1 MSSLALEY
9 HPISTRISGTG
20 SSTEAKAVS
29 EKLKR
34 AVCELKSSSQN
45 KVFNE
50 LEELNA
56 DASNK
61 NWDGLGSLP
70 LDGVTYQIAKRFL
83 LALPTI
89 LPMPEL
95 TVDRDGEINF
105 DWFSSSGQV
114 FSVSLRYDGRL
125 VYAGQ
130 FAPRKSVSGKE
141 EFNDAVPKEVIKWVE
156 FLCT

>member
-9 HPISTRISGTG
+9 YPISTRISGTG
-20 SSTEAKAVS
+20 SSTEAKAVG

-34 AVCELKSSSQN
+34 VVRELKSSSQK

-50 LEELNA
+50 LEELSV
-56 DASNK
+56 DASSK

-70 LDGVTYQIAKRFL
+70 LDGATYQVAKRFI
-83 LALPTI
+83 LALPTV

-105 DWFSSSGQV
+105 DWFGSSGQI
-114 FSVSLRYDGRL
+114 FSVSLRHDGRL

-141 EFNDAVPKEVIKWVE
+141 EFNDAVPKEVIRWVE